1 MVILMP
7 YNVLFPSGKVMSFAI
22 KDTAVM
28 YAKAYG
34 GFLMEPLDIL
44 TETRIMVPVE

>member
-1 MVILMP
+1 MP
-7 YNVLFPSGKVMSFAI
+7 FNVLFPSGKVMNFAI
-22 KDTAVM
+22 REVAVM
-28 YAKAYG
+28 YANAYK